1 MDPWNT
7 HRCLFMRFPSTS
19 ISTSE
24 EVLNRS
30 WLFRFLKNKIYVYS
44 LIELSPSSDMAD
56 RPLLVNPIFT
66 SLHEDALVRT
76 LWIVRASSVTYV
88 VYLQLH
94 DKPHSSLLVQH
105 SSMTYMASKSVMFA
119 ILQKAPSVSNQI
131 LHFTICLYWWT
142 ISLENSLLI
151 HIYPSINP
159 DWHEWL
165 TWKVCQF
172 QFSSWGTHRIALFN
186 VTSSTDNFSS
196 AFLNN

>member
-7 HRCLFMRFPSTS
+7 HRCLYKRFPSTS

-24 EVLNRS
+24 DVLNRC
-30 WLFRFLKNKIYVYS
+30 WLFRFLRNKIYVYS
-44 LIELSPSSDMAD
+44 LIKLSPSSDMAN

-66 SLHEDALVRT
+66 SLHEDAPEST
-76 LWIVRASSVTYV
+76 LWIVRASSLTYLV
-88 VYLQLH
+88 NLQLH
-94 DKPHSSLLVQH
+94 DKLHSSLFVQH

-119 ILQKAPSVSNQI
+119 MLQKAPSVSNNI
-131 LHFTICLYWWT
+131 LHFTIYLYWWT
-142 ISLENSLLI
+142 ISLEKSLLVHI
-151 HIYPSINP
+151 HPSIIP

-172 QFSSWGTHRIALFN
+172 QFSCWGTHRNALFH
-186 VTSSTDNFSS
+186 VTSSTDNFRS